1 MDKFEKL
8 KTLKSNDLGL
18 FNLKNKVAWGKV
30 VKIYSTNK
38 CQIIFG
44 LNNLIFKF
52 NCKLNK
58 TQICK
63 DSENCYLQEYVS
75 NDDDI
80 SKNTKLIKIK
90 CHQFDKEGFLLIDL
104 FDNQLCINTKLIAD
118 KKLLT
123 HNYDIEELFDFDSTD

>member
-8 KTLKSNDLGL
+8 KTLKSTDLGL
-18 FNLKNKVAWGKV
+18 FNLKNKIAWGKV

-58 TQICK
+58 TQIRK
-63 DSENCYLQEYVS
+63 DSENYYLQEYVS

-80 SKNTKLIKIK
+80 SKNTKLIKIT

-104 FDNQLCINTKLIAD
+104 FDNDICVNTKLIAD

-123 HNYDIEELFDFDSTD
+123 YNYDISELFDFDSTD

>member
-8 KTLKSNDLGL
+8 KTLKSTDLGL

-90 CHQFDKEGFLLIDL
+90 CHKFDKEGFLLIDL
-104 FDNQLCINTKLIAD
+104 FDNQLCVNTKLITD
-118 KKLLT
+118 KKLIT
-123 HNYDIEELFDFDSTD
+123 YNYDIEELFDFDSTD

>member
-8 KTLKSNDLGL
+8 KALKSTDLGL
-18 FNLKNKVAWGKV
+18 FNLKKKIAYGKV
-30 VKIYSTNK
+30 VKIYSANK

-75 NDDDI
+75 NHDDI
-80 SKNTKLIKIK
+80 AINTKLIKII
-90 CHQFDKEGFLLIDL
+90 CNQFDKDGFLLIDL
-104 FDNQLCINTKLIAD
+104 FDNELCVNTKLIAD
-118 KKLLT
+118 KKLLI
-123 HNYDIEELFDFDSTD
+123 HNYDIEELFDFDSTN

>member
-1 MDKFEKL
+1 MDKLEKL
-8 KTLKSNDLGL
+8 KTLKSTDLGL
-18 FNLKNKVAWGKV
+18 FNLKNKIAWGKV

-38 CQIIFG
+38 FQIIFG

-52 NCKLNK
+52 NCKLNN
-58 TQICK
+58 TAIC
-63 DSENCYLQEYVS
+63 DSSEKNFFKIYVS

-104 FDNQLCINTKLIAD
+104 FDNDVCINTKLITD
-118 KKLLT
+118 KKLLPY
-123 HNYDIEELFDFDSTD
+123 NYNIGELFDFDSTD